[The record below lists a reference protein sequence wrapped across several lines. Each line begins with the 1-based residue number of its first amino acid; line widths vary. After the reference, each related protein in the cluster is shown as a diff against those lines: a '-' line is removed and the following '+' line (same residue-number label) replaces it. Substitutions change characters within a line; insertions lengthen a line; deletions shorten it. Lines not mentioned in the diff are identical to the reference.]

1 MGRPNTYFP
10 LTDKIARQKVE
21 LLGKCYPSQRDR
33 DWWGEETFL
42 ALARLRGMECRAH
55 YAEAFTCSKLV
66 FS

>member
-1 MGRPNTYFP
+1 MEPGEM
-10 LTDKIARQKVE
+10 TDKIARQKVE
-21 LLGKCYPSQRDR
+21 LLGKCYPSQQAR